1 MPSNL
6 PDREITDLLVAW
18 SSGDLEALEELTPL
32 VYDRL
37 RRLAGSFLR
46 GERQD
51 HTLQT
56 TALIHEAFLRLI
68 KQDRVTYH
76 NRAQFFAN
84 TGKMMRRILV
94 DYARGRTMQKR
105 GGGAE
110 RLAEEELD
118 QVSSPEPEMNLVAVQ
133 DALQDLEKEN
143 AELARI
149 VDLKYFVGLKLEEI
163 AAVEGIGTATAHR
176 RWRLARAWLYR
187 QLGDD
192 PG

>member
-1 MPSNL
+1 MTSNL
-6 PDREITDLLVAW
+6 PDREITELLVAW
-18 SSGDLEALEELTPL
+18 SSGDSEALEQLTPL

-37 RRLAGSFLR
+37 RRLAGTFLR
-46 GERQD
+46 RERQD

-68 KQDRVTYH
+68 EQDRVTYH
-76 NRAQFFAN
+76 NRSQFFAN
-84 TGKMMRRILV
+84 TGQMMRRILV
-94 DYARGRTMQKR
+94 DYARGRKMQKR

-118 QVSSPEPEMNLVAVQ
+118 QIPTPEPDLDLVAVQ

-143 AELARI
+143 ADLARI

-163 AAVEGIGTATAHR
+163 AAVEGISTATAHR

-187 QLGDD
+187 QLGGDL
-192 PG
+192 